1 MKGIKEVLNETYNLN
16 QDKLIEDYDKAI
28 ESNSTLKKVVENL
41 NLPKSYL
48 MKYTTS
54 LEETAKELKNCKH
67 CKNILE
73 CKNSYPGYVFYPDIL
88 SDNLVF
94 DYVPCKYKK
103 ELDKKN
109 KYKENIYLFDVPKE
123 IKEASMKNIDIND
136 PNRFEIIKWLKNFLD
151 TYQPK
156 SGMKGLYLNGN
167 FGCGKTYMIAATLNE
182 LSKKGIK
189 SAIVYWPE
197 FLRSLKESFDDDFK
211 ERFNYIKK
219 INILLIDDIGAENV
233 TPWGRDEILGTILQ
247 YRMENGLTTFFTSNL
262 TYDELETVLSLSK
275 GKIEELKA
283 TRIMERIKNL
293 SINMSLIGENRRK

>member
-1 MKGIKEVLNETYNLN
+1 MEDLNKIKIFN
-16 QDKLIEDYDKAI
+16 KYD
-28 ESNSTLKKVVENL
+28 ESGLKKEYLEALKDKSFENYVRTIH
-41 NLPKSYL
+41 LPHEVL
-48 MKYTTS
+48 MKYTQRLVECNKERNNCLNCKGLKYCKNEIYGS
-54 LEETAKELKNCKH
+54 CLKDRLEINNLIFGYVNCRYKTKELKEDN
-67 CKNILE
+67 KNV
-73 CKNSYPGYVFYPDIL
+73 YVFDI
-88 SDNLVF
+88 
-94 DYVPCKYKK
+94 
-103 ELDKKN
+103 
-109 KYKENIYLFDVPKE
+109 PKE
-123 IKEASMKNIDIND
+123 IKNAKMKDIYLD
-136 PNRFEIIKWLKNFLD
+136 DANRKQVITWLSKFIKEYDSNK
-151 TYQPK
+151 K
-156 SGMKGLYLNGN
+156 IKGLYLNGN

-275 GKIEELKA
+275 GKIDSLKA

-293 SINMSLIGENRRK
+293 SINMNLIGENRRK